1 VFGCGHPDWAAT
13 YHAVPTTIDNRLQ
26 ECGAERILSR
36 GEGNAA
42 AADLFDTFDE
52 WEEAFLEKIA
62 APDMAKAG
70 KASLRAVVNTQA
82 RQKMLNHGEIP
93 SAKIISNEIITH
105 SGQQI
110 KRHIVMRLEEGA
122 SYRTGDYLSLLP
134 ITPIETVRRVLKRF
148 DLHGDDLVSL
158 SGSGMSFLLP
168 TEFPISAF
176 DLFSGFVELGQPVSN
191 KQVGSLVPFA
201 RNDDDKA
208 ALERLSQPD
217 VYEKEVA
224 QNRLS
229 LLDILE
235 EYKQVEMPLGDFI
248 LALPPLRMRQVGSGP
263 GYLLT
268 TVLHFVLSATG
279 STSGLPHDRS
289 LESSAYLQERDV
301 LGNCDKLPRPFG
313 ARNEDPSRCSSITA
327 DFPSTKRPQGP
338 HYHGWCWVWYCS
350 IPSILPRACP
360 PKVGQVCTDF
370 NSDRL

>member
-26 ECGAERILSR
+26 ECGAERLLPR
-36 GEGNAA
+36 GEGNVS

-93 SAKIISNEIITH
+93 SAKIISNEVITH

-176 DLFSGFVELGQPVSN
+176 DLFAGFVELAQPVSN
-191 KQVGSLVPFA
+191 KQVASLVPFA
-201 RNDDDKA
+201 PNDDDKA
-208 ALERLSQPD
+208 ALERLSQPE

-224 QNRLS
+224 KTRLS
-229 LLDILE
+229 LLDVLE
-235 EYKQVEMPLGDFI
+235 EYERVEMPLGDFI
-248 LALPPLRMRQVGSGP
+248 LALPPLRMRQVRHIAICS
-263 GYLLT
+263 LM
-268 TVLHFVLSATG
+268 TVFHFILSATG
-279 STSGLPHDRS
+279 SSSSLPHNRS
-289 LESSAYLQERDV
+289 AESPAHLQEGNV
-301 LGNCDKLPRPFG
+301 LGDCDKLPRPLG
-313 ARNEDPSRCSSITA
+313 TWNEDPSWRSSIA
-327 DFPSTKRPQGP
+327 ASLPSTKRPQGP
-338 HYHGWCWVWYCS
+338 YYHGWCWIRYCS
-350 IPSILPRACP
+350 IPSVLPRASHSE
-360 PKVGQVCTDF
+360 VGQVRIDLI
-370 NSDRL
+370 ND

>member
-1 VFGCGHPDWAAT
+1 VFGCGHPDWATT

-26 ECGAERILSR
+26 ECGAERLLPR

-176 DLFSGFVELGQPVSN
+176 DLFAGFVELAQPVSN
-191 KQVGSLVPFA
+191 KQVASLVSFA

-208 ALERLSQPD
+208 ALERLSQPE
-217 VYEKEVA
+217 VYENEVA
-224 QNRLS
+224 KNRLS

-248 LALPPLRMRQVGSGP
+248 LALPPLRMRQVRSVDISS
-263 GYLLT
+263 LM
-268 TVLHFVLSATG
+268 TVLHFVFSVRG
-279 STSGLPHDRS
+279 PTSGLPHNRS
-289 LESSAYLQERDV
+289 LESSAHLQERNV
-301 LGNCDKLPRPFG
+301 LGNSDKFPRPFG
-313 ARNEDPSRCSSITA
+313 ARNEDPSRRSSIA
-327 DFPSTKRPQGP
+327 ASLPPTKRSQSP
-338 HYHGWCWVWYCS
+338 HYHGWCWIRHCS
-350 IPSILPRACP
+350 IPSILPRACHS
-360 PKVGQVCTDF
+360 KVGQVCIDF

>member
-176 DLFSGFVELGQPVSN
+176 DLFAGFVELGQPVSN
-191 KQVGSLVPFA
+191 KLVASLVPFA

-208 ALERLSQPD
+208 ALERLSQPE

-224 QNRLS
+224 KNRLS
-229 LLDILE
+229 LLDLLE
-235 EYKQVEMPLGDFI
+235 EYNQVEIPLGDFI
-248 LALPPLRMRQVGSGP
+248 LALPPLRMRQVRFVAIP
-263 GYLLT
+263 ALI
-268 TVLHFVLSATG
+268 TVLHFVFSVRR
-279 STSGLPHDRS
+279 STSGLTYNRS
-289 LESSAYLQERDV
+289 LESAAYLQERNV
-301 LGNCDKLPRPFG
+301 LGNSDKFPRPFG
-313 ARNEDPSRCSSITA
+313 ARNEDPSRRSSIA
-327 DFPSTKRPQGP
+327 ASLPS
-338 HYHGWCWVWYCS
+338 
-350 IPSILPRACP
+350 
-360 PKVGQVCTDF
+360 PK
-370 NSDRL
+370 